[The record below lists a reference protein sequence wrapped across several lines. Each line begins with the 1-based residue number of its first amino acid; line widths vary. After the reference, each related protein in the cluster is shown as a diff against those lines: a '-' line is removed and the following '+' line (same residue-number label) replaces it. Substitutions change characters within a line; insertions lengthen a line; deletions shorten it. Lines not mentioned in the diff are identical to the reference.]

1 VADLTAGSH
10 SARHTVRPPAAVVP
24 SDEAPERGDAGETRR
39 ARRAT
44 VVCVRL
50 FGRGRIWQRAPSE
63 TRKLRGR
70 VGLAARPPQTKTAH
84 GGAGGGR
91 LPRRTRRPSH
101 PSGRGVPLEAAGEVH
116 RVGAAGETTRARSA
130 GGSHNEAVPPTDPSS
145 GSPARVNAPGWKR
158 ASKPARPPHRVPAE
172 SPRSSLALRGSFPFT
187 TRAVS
192 RSFEPSLQSS
202 LQLSLTVLML
212 SVSWS
217 CLALDG
223 IYHPLKI
230 TLSSNPTR
238 CRGDAESA
246 GGESSLPRR
255 AFHPRGAR
263 ATVTRT

>member
-1 VADLTAGSH
+1 LVRVTRRVGKEAVLLRRRHVADLTAGSH

-202 LQLSLTVLML
+202 LQLSLTLLVCDR
-212 SVSWS
+212 S
-217 CLALDG
+217 
-223 IYHPLKI
+223 
-230 TLSSNPTR
+230 
-238 CRGDAESA
+238 
-246 GGESSLPRR
+246 
-255 AFHPRGAR
+255 RGA
-263 ATVTRT
+263 V

>member
-1 VADLTAGSH
+1 VPATR
-10 SARHTVRPPAAVVP
+10 SAPLQP
-24 SDEAPERGDAGETRR
+24 SS
-39 ARRAT
+39 RAT
-44 VVCVRL
+44 RL
-50 FGRGRIWQRAPSE
+50 RSVATQGRRGGPAEQQLCAFDSLDADGYGRGPP
-63 TRKLRGR
+63 RKPGSFGGR

-202 LQLSLTVLML
+202 LQLSLTVRVCYR
-212 SVSWS
+212 S
-217 CLALDG
+217 
-223 IYHPLKI
+223 
-230 TLSSNPTR
+230 
-238 CRGDAESA
+238 
-246 GGESSLPRR
+246 
-255 AFHPRGAR
+255 RGA
-263 ATVTRT
+263 V